1 MTVDPKIRGILT
13 TNFVFGSLSEEQL
26 NHVLAKAKQVAFRL
40 GDTILRKGDAGDG
53 FYVIESGK
61 VRVVDD
67 GSDGRQITLAILG
80 PGDGFGEQSILMG
93 SPVSAHLRA
102 GGTVVLRKVPRE
114 DFKTLLN
121 ERPDIRVRIGK
132 AIEKHQEF
140 NFLKTQNLL
149 AGLKPEETAAL
160 VGSVERIEL
169 TPGQAL
175 FREGDP
181 GDAMYVV
188 REGRL
193 RIVKE
198 SAGNVI
204 LGFKKEGSVLGEMA
218 LLHDEPRSAAAV
230 AEDPASVLRLRRA
243 DFERILGGKTAVKDL
258 LADQASRHLQQ
269 QRTIVEAAR
278 GEADKPDKPEE
289 PDQSRLERGRA
300 HVPIGFFF
308 RRRISLTTTQ
318 DPRLEGIACL
328 DMIANFFGRPIDA
341 DALTLRQR
349 EEGAT
354 LDSLYSLSHKAE
366 AQGFLTRLMKL
377 APGDLPAVTFP
388 AVAEGYDG
396 RFSVVYRATPAEVVR
411 VDPREGMRREPVS
424 AFLTWWGG
432 HILTVSYVPDFG
444 AIGLGIM
451 SLYKQFFPLL
461 RPHWPLIGRILVILG
476 ILSAFGLLPPFF
488 TEILVDNVLV
498 VGDWNLMGALLFALV
513 AATVAALVMGA
524 LREFLMMHLMR
535 RLTGTLFVRFFG
547 HVLSLP
553 LRTLKKWDTGALT
566 ARFQEN
572 GKILGMV
579 SDGSLNAVVNSLT
592 ILIYVPVLFAMNAR
606 LAAVGIV
613 FVLAVAGVIVYCAP
627 RLRAFERRQFETG
640 AALESHI
647 IEVVKGIGT
656 VKALAQEE
664 EFARKGQTM
673 FGRALRVQY
682 DGERFDNKMELALE
696 FLEQAGTIA
705 ILSLGAYL
713 VVAGKMTPGALI
725 AFSGIFAQVM
735 GPAKGLANIYDQFLE
750 LRISLDRLND
760 VLRAPREPMQHDVVC
775 PPLRGHVRFEKVGFR
790 YGPDGPSVLSE
801 INLDIKAGQKVAFVG
816 RSGSGKTTLINMVNR
831 LFEPT
836 DGKIYIDG
844 IDIGQV
850 ELASLRRQ
858 IGVVEQS
865 PYLFSGTIRENIAKA
880 DPTLPLENAISA
892 ATLAGCHD
900 FINLYPMRYD
910 TRVGEGGR
918 SLSGGQTQRL
928 VIARA
933 LATNPTLLMLDEATS
948 ALDNESERIVQ
959 KNLDRIMKN
968 RTTLVVAHRLSTIR
982 NADLIVV
989 LDQGRIAE
997 QGTHEELM
1005 AKSGI
1010 YHYLV
1015 TRSEQ

>member
-1 MTVDPKIRGILT
+1 
-13 TNFVFGSLSEEQL
+13 
-26 NHVLAKAKQVAFRL
+26 
-40 GDTILRKGDAGDG
+40 
-53 FYVIESGK
+53 
-61 VRVVDD
+61 
-67 GSDGRQITLAILG
+67 
-80 PGDGFGEQSILMG
+80 MG
-93 SPVSAHLRA
+93 TPVSAHLRA
-102 GGTVVLRKVPRE
+102 AGTVVLRKVPNE
-114 DFKTLLN
+114 DFKALLN
-121 ERPDIRVRIGK
+121 EHPDIRVRIGK

-160 VGSVERIEL
+160 VGAVERIEL
-169 TPGQAL
+169 APDQAL

-198 SAGNVI
+198 SAGNAV
-204 LGFKKEGSVLGEMA
+204 LGFKKQGSVLGEMA
-218 LLHDEPRSAAAV
+218 LLHDEPRSAAAM
-230 AEDPASVLRLRRA
+230 AEGRTSVLRLRRA

-258 LADQASRHLQQ
+258 LADQAGRHLQQ
-269 QRTIVEAAR
+269 QRTIVEATR
-278 GEADKPDKPEE
+278 DEPGEPEE
-289 PDQSRLERGRA
+289 RPDQPRLERGRA
-300 HVPIGFFF
+300 HVPIGLFF
-308 RRRISLTTTQ
+308 RRQIPLTTAQ

-328 DMIANFFGRPIDA
+328 DMIANFFRRPIDA
-341 DALTLRQR
+341 EKLTLRQR
-349 EEGAT
+349 EEGVAP
-354 LDSLYSLSHKAE
+354 DSLYSLSHKAE

-377 APGDLPAVTFP
+377 APGDLPAVVFP
-388 AVAEGYDG
+388 AVAEGHDG

-411 VDPREGMRREPVS
+411 ADPREGMRREPMS
-424 AFLTWWGG
+424 AFLTWWSGRL
-432 HILTVSYVPDFG
+432 LTVSYVPDFG
-444 AIGLGIM
+444 AVGLGIT
-451 SLYKQFFPLL
+451 SLYRQFFPLL
-461 RPHWPLIGRILVILG
+461 KPHWPLIGRIFLILG

-488 TEILVDNVLV
+488 TETLVDNVLV
-498 VGDWNLMGALLFALV
+498 VGDWDLMGVLLFALV
-513 AATVAALVMGA
+513 AATLAGLIMGA
-524 LREFLMMHLMR
+524 LREFMMMHLMR

-572 GKILGMV
+572 EKVLGMV
-579 SDGSLNAVVNSLT
+579 SDGSLSAVVNSVT
-592 ILIYVPVLFAMNAR
+592 ILIYIPVLFAMNAR

-627 RLRAFERRQFETG
+627 RLRAFEQRQFETG
-640 AALESHI
+640 AALESHM

-656 VKALAQEE
+656 VKAMAQEE
-664 EFARKGQTM
+664 EFARKGQAM

-696 FLEQAGTIA
+696 FLEQASTIA

-725 AFSGIFAQVM
+725 AFSGVFAQVM

-750 LRISLDRLND
+750 LRIALDRLND
-760 VLRAPREPMQHDVVC
+760 VLREPREPMQHDIVC
-775 PPLRGHVRFEKVGFR
+775 PPLRGHLRFENVGFR
-790 YGPDGPSVLSE
+790 YGPDGPLVFSE
-801 INLDIKAGQKVAFVG
+801 INLDIKTGQKVAFVG
-816 RSGSGKTTLINMVNR
+816 RSGSGKTTLINLVNR

-836 DGKIYIDG
+836 EGKIYIDG

-858 IGVVEQS
+858 IGVVEQA
-865 PYLFSGTIRENIAKA
+865 PYLFSGTIRDNVAKA
-880 DPTLPLENAISA
+880 DPTLPLEKVISA

-900 FINLYPMRYD
+900 FINLYPMRYE
-910 TRVGEGGR
+910 TRIGEGGR
-918 SLSGGQTQRL
+918 NLSGGQTQRL

-933 LATNPTLLMLDEATS
+933 LATNPNLLILDEATS
-948 ALDNESERIVQ
+948 ALDNESERIIQ

-968 RTTLVVAHRLSTIR
+968 RTTLVVAHRLNTIR

-997 QGTHEELM
+997 QGTHGELM
-1005 AKSGI
+1005 AKAGI

-1015 TRSEQ
+1015 TRSEH